1 MEEETVL
8 PENDVNNP
16 QSKTLRV
23 MIIDPETNQK
33 LLDARSESII
43 ISCVVPQDNQVKNI
57 NFFNGNIEVILGLL
71 HMVEH
76 EATRQYQQFIAQKGK
91 N

>member
-1 MEEETVL
+1 MKDELVIPET
-8 PENDVNNP
+8 DSNNL

-23 MIIDPETNQK
+23 IVIDPDTNQK
-33 LLDARSESII
+33 LLAARSESIV
-43 ISCVVPQDNQVKNI
+43 ISCVVPQNNQAKNI
-57 NFFNGNIEVILGLL
+57 NFFNGNIEVILGIL
-71 HMVEH
+71 HMAEH